1 MSTSISFR
9 PTADDLRN
17 LALLEQSGLTRTEA
31 IRVALRESA
40 QNRRRRFELRA
51 EVEALRND
59 PVDRAAIEDTRDFFG
74 VIWDEFGT

>member
-1 MSTSISFR
+1 M
-9 PTADDLRN
+9 
-17 LALLEQSGLTRTEA
+17 LEQSGLTRTEA